1 MIYLKS
7 EDLLFWLQSLIMREW
22 QEWICF
28 FFMSKRQ
35 SILGVLLQGMG
46 EDNVE
51 GWLFVYSQE
60 LSVLFWRLSM
70 ANTITRW
77 LNFQGHKHVGRLR
90 PDEKELVQEL
100 TENMAAPRNIMSTLK
115 NRRETT
121 IKHIYD
127 ARYRLKKSN
136 RGPRTEMHHL
146 MKWLVEGK

>member
-1 MIYLKS
+1 
-7 EDLLFWLQSLIMREW
+7 
-22 QEWICF
+22 
-28 FFMSKRQ
+28 
-35 SILGVLLQGMG
+35 
-46 EDNVE
+46 
-51 GWLFVYSQE
+51 LFVYIQE
-60 LSVLFWRLSM
+60 LSVVFWMLSM

-77 LNFQGHKHVGRLR
+77 LNFQGHKHVERLR

-121 IKHIYD
+121 ATTIKHIYD

-146 MKWLVEGK
+146 MKCLVEGK